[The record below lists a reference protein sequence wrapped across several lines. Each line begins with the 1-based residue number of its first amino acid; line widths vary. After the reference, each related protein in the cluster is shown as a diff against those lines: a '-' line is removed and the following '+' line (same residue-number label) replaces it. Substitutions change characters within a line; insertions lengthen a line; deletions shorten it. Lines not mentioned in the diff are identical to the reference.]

1 MDYPKQQNGIKI
13 ILAQNNGDGMTLINE
28 MKVPFYSYGNIYDES
43 DIDMIKN
50 LISSYDNKI
59 KYIIRDDFETIM
71 DPLFKNYI
79 IRNKIELCNYNLL

>member
-13 ILAQNNGDGMTLINE
+13 ILTQNNGDGMNLINE
-28 MKVPFYSYGNIYDES
+28 MKAPFYSYDNIYDES

-59 KYIIRDDFETIM
+59 Y
-71 DPLFKNYI
+71 
-79 IRNKIELCNYNLL
+79 NKR

>member
-13 ILAQNNGDGMTLINE
+13 ILTQNNGDGMTLINE

-50 LISSYDNKI
+50 
-59 KYIIRDDFETIM
+59 
-71 DPLFKNYI
+71 
-79 IRNKIELCNYNLL
+79 